1 MQLLSTKTQQI
12 EWRRDQVLE
21 LSSQGLTQSEIATV
35 LRVDKSIIG
44 RDVAYPRQQAQENL
58 KYHIQN
64 KLPEEYQKCM
74 VGINQVLKRCWS
86 IVSKD
91 IDNKTKLDALRLIN
105 DCNKYKMDL
114 SANAG
119 IVSDA
124 MKYVT
129 QTQEKLT
136 TLKVLEERTT
146 QQQADEEQ
154 GEETTTGIF

>member
-91 IDNKTKLDALRLIN
+91 IDNKTKLDALRL
-105 DCNKYKMDL
+105 YQRL
-114 SANAG
+114 
-119 IVSDA
+119 
-124 MKYVT
+124 
-129 QTQEKLT
+129 
-136 TLKVLEERTT
+136 
-146 QQQADEEQ
+146 
-154 GEETTTGIF
+154 

>member
-1 MQLLSTKTQQI
+1 VQLLSTKTQQI

-44 RDVAYPRQQAQENL
+44 RDVAYLRQQAQENL

-91 IDNKTKLDALRLIN
+91 ID
-105 DCNKYKMDL
+105 
-114 SANAG
+114 S
-119 IVSDA
+119 
-124 MKYVT
+124 
-129 QTQEKLT
+129 LT
-136 TLKVLEERTT
+136 L
-146 QQQADEEQ
+146 
-154 GEETTTGIF
+154 